1 MRASLVVVLLGLLG
15 RCSAYGSYYRRPP
28 PPSPSPP
35 LYTGALCNRRI
46 AMAFVLDRSGSMSSS
61 SIHSGVRLL
70 GHTLISQLDL
80 SYYHSRAS
88 VVTFSSTGTINI
100 GLSYN
105 RGALANMINT
115 YGTSSMPTSGYTNI
129 ADGLNDAQNLLRN
142 SAPSSTYLRLIV
154 LLSDGEQSSQYGGSS
169 GAIATANA
177 VKAAG
182 TTIFAVGFGGVSQ
195 STLNAMA
202 SSPSSQHS
210 YLGSNVNQITSHFQ
224 NNLCALIQTSPSPP
238 PPPPSPSPPP
248 PPPSPSPPAALCSR
262 RIAMAFV
269 LDRSGSMSG
278 YSIASGV
285 RSFGTTLINQLDLSA
300 SHSRAGVV
308 TFSSSGRVNL
318 GLTYNKALLTSTVNG
333 YGSGSMRC
341 TGSTNIGDG
350 LHDAA
355 SMLQAADDETYLRLI
370 VLLSDGEQ
378 SSSCTPLSGSDSAR
392 HVRALT
398 DLCLCSACRRRRIT
412 GRDPQS

>member
-1 MRASLVVVLLGLLG
+1 
-15 RCSAYGSYYRRPP
+15 
-28 PPSPSPP
+28 
-35 LYTGALCNRRI
+35 
-46 AMAFVLDRSGSMSSS
+46 
-61 SIHSGVRLL
+61 
-70 GHTLISQLDL
+70 
-80 SYYHSRAS
+80 
-88 VVTFSSTGTINI
+88 
-100 GLSYN
+100 
-105 RGALANMINT
+105 
-115 YGTSSMPTSGYTNI
+115 
-129 ADGLNDAQNLLRN
+129 
-142 SAPSSTYLRLIV
+142 
-154 LLSDGEQSSQYGGSS
+154 
-169 GAIATANA
+169 
-177 VKAAG
+177 
-182 TTIFAVGFGGVSQ
+182 
-195 STLNAMA
+195 
-202 SSPSSQHS
+202 
-210 YLGSNVNQITSHFQ
+210 
-224 NNLCALIQTSPSPP
+224 
-238 PPPPSPSPPP
+238 
-248 PPPSPSPPAALCSR
+248 
-262 RIAMAFV
+262 MAFV